1 MYRNCSCR
9 EYACICVVSFS
20 PFIENNNNN
29 NNNMAGDAVNFKNVA
44 TSPLPDFFLSKF
56 FFNLLQRVLR
66 LQEGSFFSDF
76 FFFFIHIPFFSK
88 ARKKQY
94 NDKKSLSKINF
105 CPSWSN

>member
-20 PFIENNNNN
+20 PFIENN

-76 FFFFIHIPFFSK
+76 FFFIHIPFFSK

>member
-20 PFIENNNNN
+20 PFIENN

-76 FFFFIHIPFFSK
+76 FFFIHIPFFSK

-94 NDKKSLSKINF
+94 NDKESLSKINF

>member
-29 NNNMAGDAVNFKNVA
+29 NNMAGDAVNFKNVA
-44 TSPLPDFFLSKF
+44 TSPLPDFLSK

-66 LQEGSFFSDF
+66 LQEGSFFQI
-76 FFFFIHIPFFSK
+76 FFFIHIPFLAK
-88 ARKKQY
+88 PERNNIMTKVLVQ
-94 NDKKSLSKINF
+94 D
-105 CPSWSN
+105 

>member
-29 NNNMAGDAVNFKNVA
+29 MAGDAVNFKNVA
-44 TSPLPDFFLSKF
+44 TSPLPDFFF
-56 FFNLLQRVLR
+56 VQIFFNLIQRVIR
-66 LQEGSFFSDF
+66 LQEGYFFRF